1 MPPKSPV
8 SGAPRRRPWKLFVL
22 PAAIGV
28 PVILLL
34 VAVLCTAEPEALS
47 PEEIIAKKE
56 WSDDE
61 LKIALARSMSPTM
74 TGQRKKEVVRHL
86 SAQLK
91 KRPPEEREKIRVAA
105 VAASVT
111 ASLDQVRKMPEPE
124 RDRMLNTLQKRAERS
139 YAQIHTDSK
148 ERKKFEAQLK
158 TPEMEAF
165 SKEVNRVIF
174 SELTPAERVKFAP
187 VTKIWIKTMKSM
199 GK

>member
-1 MPPKSPV
+1 MENAVTPGST
-8 SGAPRRRPWKLFVL
+8 RFRWLLRPLVVVIPLIALCLFV
-22 PAAIGV
+22 
-28 PVILLL
+28 
-34 VAVLCTAEPEALS
+34 VLRTDAEVLS
-47 PEEIIAKKE
+47 PDEIIAKKE

-91 KRPPEEREKIRVAA
+91 KRSPEEREKIRVGA
-105 VAASVT
+105 VVASVT
-111 ASLDQVRKMPEPE
+111 ASLDQVRKMPESE

-148 ERKKFEAQLK
+148 ARKKFEEQLK

>member
-1 MPPKSPV
+1 MENAVTPGST
-8 SGAPRRRPWKLFVL
+8 RLRWLLRPLVVVIPLIALCLFIVL
-22 PAAIGV
+22 R
-28 PVILLL
+28 
-34 VAVLCTAEPEALS
+34 TDSEALS
-47 PEEIIAKKE
+47 PDEIIAKKN
-56 WSDDE
+56 WTDDE

-111 ASLDQVRKMPEPE
+111 ASLDQVRKMPESE

-139 YAQIHTDSK
+139 YAQIHSDSK

>member
-1 MPPKSPV
+1 MENAVTPGSARV
-8 SGAPRRRPWKLFVL
+8 RWLLRPLVVVIPLIALCLFV
-22 PAAIGV
+22 
-28 PVILLL
+28 
-34 VAVLCTAEPEALS
+34 VLRTDSEALS
-47 PEEIIAKKE
+47 PDEIIAKKN
-56 WSDDE
+56 WTDDE

-111 ASLDQVRKMPEPE
+111 ASLDQVRKMPESE

-148 ERKKFEAQLK
+148 ERKKFEEQLK

>member
-1 MPPKSPV
+1 MENAVTPGST
-8 SGAPRRRPWKLFVL
+8 RLRWLLRPLVVVIPLIALCLFIVL
-22 PAAIGV
+22 R
-28 PVILLL
+28 
-34 VAVLCTAEPEALS
+34 TDSEALS
-47 PEEIIAKKE
+47 PDEIIAKKN
-56 WSDDE
+56 WTDDE

>member
-1 MPPKSPV
+1 MENAVTPGST
-8 SGAPRRRPWKLFVL
+8 RLRWLLRPLVVVIPLIALCLFIVL
-22 PAAIGV
+22 R
-28 PVILLL
+28 
-34 VAVLCTAEPEALS
+34 TDSEALS
-47 PEEIIAKKE
+47 PDEIIAKKN
-56 WSDDE
+56 WTDDE

-124 RDRMLNTLQKRAERS
+124 RDRMLNTLRKRAERS

>member
-1 MPPKSPV
+1 MENAVTPGST
-8 SGAPRRRPWKLFVL
+8 RLRWLLRPLVVVIPLIALCLFIVL
-22 PAAIGV
+22 R
-28 PVILLL
+28 
-34 VAVLCTAEPEALS
+34 TDSEALS
-47 PEEIIAKKE
+47 PDEIIAKKN
-56 WSDDE
+56 WTDDE

-139 YAQIHTDSK
+139 YAQIHSDSK

>member
-1 MPPKSPV
+1 MENAVTPGST
-8 SGAPRRRPWKLFVL
+8 RFRWLLRPLVVVIPLIALCLFV
-22 PAAIGV
+22 
-28 PVILLL
+28 
-34 VAVLCTAEPEALS
+34 VLRTESEVLS
-47 PEEIIAKKE
+47 PDEIIAKKE
-56 WSDDE
+56 WSDEE
-61 LKIALARSMSPTM
+61 LKNALARSMSPTM

-111 ASLDQVRKMPEPE
+111 ASLDQVRKMPESE

-148 ERKKFEAQLK
+148 ERKKFEEQLK

>member
-1 MPPKSPV
+1 MENAVTPGST
-8 SGAPRRRPWKLFVL
+8 RLRWLLRPLVVVIPLIALCLFIVL
-22 PAAIGV
+22 R
-28 PVILLL
+28 
-34 VAVLCTAEPEALS
+34 TDSEALS
-47 PEEIIAKKE
+47 PDEIIAKKN
-56 WSDDE
+56 WTDDE

-111 ASLDQVRKMPEPE
+111 ASLDQVRKMPESE